1 MKIKYFKN
9 QEVVDEKEIKE
20 IATEIK
26 KGKIVIFPTETV
38 YGIGTNAL
46 DEQACNKIF
55 EIKGR
60 EKEKPLIVLISD
72 KNMLNTIAKE
82 INEIEKKLIEKF
94 WPGPLTIVLQ
104 KKENIPYI
112 VTAGK
117 EEVSV
122 RMTSGKIAQKLVQEA
137 DIPIV
142 APSANLSGKPT
153 GVNPKDIVKDFEDT
167 ADYMIDCGIIE
178 SELTSTVVK
187 VIENKIHVIREG
199 KIKKEELE
207 KIAEIE
213 T

>member
-46 DEQACNKIF
+46 DEQACNEIF